1 MTMNASINEDGSMS
15 VNKYIQNKEVY
26 KANKAACDADY
37 EEFETYVDGLM
48 EAQKGENHA
57 ERSSC
62 NNSVAYY
69 RLFRMDHG
77 KDGDPFPGTYDLCGM
92 HDH

>member
-1 MTMNASINEDGSMS
+1 MLVKTKTISANGRSTVTVDGVETVAMTMNASINEDGSMS

-48 EAQKGENHA
+48 EA
-57 ERSSC
+57 
-62 NNSVAYY
+62 
-69 RLFRMDHG
+69 
-77 KDGDPFPGTYDLCGM
+77 
-92 HDH
+92 

>member
-26 KANKAACDADY
+26 KENKAACDADY

-48 EAQKGENHA
+48 EAQEGEKHA
-57 ERSSC
+57 ER
-62 NNSVAYY
+62 NRNYNSVAYH
-69 RLFRMDHG
+69 RSIGMDHG
-77 KDGDPFPGTYDLCGM
+77 KAGYPFSGSADFCRL
-92 HDH
+92 HDY